1 MSDDLSRKNELDIIE
16 LRGEIKLLGQKIDTI
31 KTNDLYHLQKSIDG
45 VQKVLWT
52 VGVLVLGH
60 LGVAIKSALW
70 G

>member
-1 MSDDLSRKNELDIIE
+1 MSDDLSRKNEVDITE

-31 KTNDLYHLQKSIDG
+31 KTNDLHHLQKSIDG

-60 LGVAIKSALW
+60 LGVAIKSTLW

>member
-1 MSDDLSRKNELDIIE
+1 MSDDLSRKNEVDIIE

>member
-60 LGVAIKSALW
+60 LGVAIKSTLW

>member
-31 KTNDLYHLQKSIDG
+31 KTNDLHHLQKSIDG

-52 VGVLVLGH
+52 VGILVLGH
-60 LGVAIKSALW
+60 LGVAIKSTLW